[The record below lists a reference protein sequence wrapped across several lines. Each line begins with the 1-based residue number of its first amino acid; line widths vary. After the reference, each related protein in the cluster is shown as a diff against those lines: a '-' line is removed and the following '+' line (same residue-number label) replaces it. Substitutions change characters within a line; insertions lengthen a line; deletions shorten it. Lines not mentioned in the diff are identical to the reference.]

1 MSAELPASLAIVLG
15 VIDLLE
21 NLNIRYHLGGS
32 FASAI
37 HGVPRQTMDADMVVD
52 LDAARVATL
61 VDGLKSDFYVD
72 PEVAADAVSRRGS
85 FNAIHLGSGF
95 KVDFFVKGNSDFD
108 ELELDRSELYQIVA
122 NPPRSVYVKTAED
135 TVLRKL
141 QWFVDGGGVSDRQW
155 RDVLGVLLTGGD
167 DLDRGYLQTWADRL
181 GLGEVLNRA
190 SSEVDGPDC

>member
-1 MSAELPASLAIVLG
+1 MNRDTPASLSVVLQ
-15 VIDLLE
+15 VIGILDDLE
-21 NLNIRYHLGGS
+21 VRYHLGGS

-37 HGVPRQTMDADMVVD
+37 HGVPRQTMDADIVVD
-52 LDAARVATL
+52 LHAARVASL
-61 VDGLKSDFYVD
+61 VAGLKSDFYVD

-85 FNAIHLGSGF
+85 FNAIHFESGF

-108 ELELDRSELYQIVA
+108 DLELDRSELLQIVA
-122 NPPRSVYVKTAED
+122 DPPRSVYVKTAED

-141 QWFVDGGGVSDRQW
+141 QWYVDGGGVSDRQW

-167 DLDRGYLQTWADRL
+167 ELDRGYLQVWANRL

-190 SSEVDGPDC
+190 SSEVDGA

>member
-1 MSAELPASLAIVLG
+1 MSAELPASLAIVLD

-37 HGVPRQTMDADMVVD
+37 HGVPRQTMDADIVVD
-52 LDAARVATL
+52 LDAARVALL
-61 VDGLKSDFYVD
+61 VAGLKSDFYVD

-122 NPPRSVYVKTAED
+122 DPPRSVYVKTAED

-141 QWFVDGGGVSDRQW
+141 QWYVDGGGVSDRQW

-167 DLDRGYLQTWADRL
+167 DLDRDYLQTWADRL

-190 SSEVDGPDC
+190 SSEVDGA

>member
-122 NPPRSVYVKTAED
+122 DPPRSVFVKTAED

-141 QWFVDGGGVSDRQW
+141 QWYVDGGGVSDRQW

>member
-122 NPPRSVYVKTAED
+122 DPPRSVYVKTAED

-141 QWFVDGGGVSDRQW
+141 QWYVDGGGVSDRQW

-167 DLDRGYLQTWADRL
+167 DLDGGYLQTWADRL

-190 SSEVDGPDC
+190 SSEIDGA

>member
-1 MSAELPASLAIVLG
+1 MSAELPASLAMVLD

-37 HGVPRQTMDADMVVD
+37 HGVPRQTMDADIVVD
-52 LDAARVATL
+52 LDAARVASL
-61 VDGLKSDFYVD
+61 VAGLKSDFYVD
-72 PEVAADAVSRRGS
+72 PEVAKDAVSRRGS

-122 NPPRSVYVKTAED
+122 DPPRSVYVKTAED

-141 QWFVDGGGVSDRQW
+141 QWYVDGGGVSDRQW

-167 DLDRGYLQTWADRL
+167 DLDRDYLQTWADRL

-190 SSEVDGPDC
+190 SSEVDGA